1 MFRLAV
7 ATALSLLMSS
17 AGNAAWRYN
26 ADRDPFTDEIASTA
40 SISKPG
46 VFGASLI
53 IRCKDG
59 YLEAYFIPGQYI
71 GDDSADVRFRFGK
84 EDIENEVWSA
94 STNGTAVFA
103 DRAAEFAR
111 LAASSSTLAI
121 EVSDFSDTPHSE
133 VFSLAGS
140 SAAIGRVMQNCQIML
155 NNPRN
160 IDGEIWRR
168 VVQDLD
174 KLSVSD
180 AQILSDA
187 LASEED
193 TEKLNA
199 RKSIALYLRMSAFW
213 VNYWT
218 VCEVNKPKHKYC
230 QQWLKSLDYDSDADY
245 PVEVVDLLLNDE
257 RDDKVAESAATS

>member
-1 MFRLAV
+1 MFRIA
-7 ATALSLLMSS
+7 AAIALSLLMSS
-17 AGNAAWRYN
+17 AGNAAWRYS

-46 VFGASLI
+46 VFGASLVV
-53 IRCKDG
+53 RYKDG

-71 GDDSADVRFRFGK
+71 GNESADVRFRFGK
-84 EDIENEVWSA
+84 EEIENEVWSA

-103 DRAAEFAR
+103 DRASEFAR

-121 EVSDFSDTPHSE
+121 EVSDFSDTRHSE

-160 IDGEIWRR
+160 MDGEIWRR
-168 VVQDLD
+168 VIQDLD

-180 AQILSDA
+180 AQFLSDA
-187 LASEED
+187 LASD
-193 TEKLNA
+193 DDAEKLNG
-199 RKSIALYLRMSAFW
+199 RKSLALYRRMSAFW

-218 VCEVNKPKHKYC
+218 VCEINKPKHKFC
-230 QQWLKSLDYDSDADY
+230 KQWLDRLERDPDADY
-245 PVEVVDLLLNDE
+245 PVEVVDLLLTDE
-257 RDDKVAESAATS
+257 REEKVSEVTAS